1 MNHGLARRPRVSRET
16 RLLLITALL
25 SVVALWIL
33 ARIRFPDQPAGTPVQ
48 PLLTQLA
55 PRPAFDN
62 LASEIAQLRPRIEP
76 LLVGTALRIRDDAA
90 VTVLD
95 SKWRHLDGVRAFD
108 PVSSL
113 AIISAPFLPAPP
125 PVPWNPRDADG
136 PRYLVAADVSTGAVA
151 LRPVF
156 IGSLADMQSPL
167 SSEPIWLAPA
177 SAELAPGSFVFTM
190 DALLAGVVIDVGR
203 QLAILPGPMLLKEVD
218 RLLSKPSNPTGDLG
232 IQVQELTTPIGN
244 ATGASTGVVVT
255 QIDPKGPSAGVL
267 AVGDV
272 LEAIDGMPLETPLH
286 WKARVLKLMA
296 DESVNV
302 RVRRTNNVREVT
314 LVAGPLPH
322 VLHGKPTIGVELRN
336 IAGTGSAITEVEMG
350 SIADR
355 AGLRAGDVITLV
367 GETRAPSPAA
377 VLRVIERVSGGEA
390 VLVAFVRNG
399 AHAVTA
405 LER

>member
-1 MNHGLARRPRVSRET
+1 
-16 RLLLITALL
+16 
-25 SVVALWIL
+25 
-33 ARIRFPDQPAGTPVQ
+33 
-48 PLLTQLA
+48 LTQLA
-55 PRPAFDN
+55 PRPAFEN

-90 VTVLD
+90 VTLLD
-95 SKWRHLDGVRAFD
+95 SKWQQLDGVRAFD

-125 PVPWNPRDADG
+125 PVPWNPRDADS
-136 PRYLVAADVSTGAVA
+136 PRYLIAADVSTGTVA

-156 IGSLADMQSPL
+156 VGSLAAMESPL
-167 SSEPIWLAPA
+167 WSDPIWLAPS
-177 SAELAPGSFVFTM
+177 SAELAPGSFVFTT
-190 DALLAGVVIDVGR
+190 DALLAGVVINVGR
-203 QLAILPGPMLLKEVD
+203 QLAILPGTVLLKEAD
-218 RLLSKPSNPTGDLG
+218 RLLNQPTSPTGDLG
-232 IQVQELTTPIGN
+232 IQVQELTTPIGR

-255 QIDPKGPSAGVL
+255 QIDPKGPSADAL

-296 DESVNV
+296 GESVNV
-302 RVRRTNNVREVT
+302 RVRRTNDVREVT
-314 LVAGPLPH
+314 LVAAPPPH
-322 VLHGKPTIGVELRN
+322 ALHGTLGLGLR
-336 IAGTGSAITEVEMG
+336 AVPGTGSAITEVEAG

-367 GETRAPSPAA
+367 GETRAPRPAA
-377 VLRVIERVSGGEA
+377 VLGVAERVSAGEA

>member
-90 VTVLD
+90 VTLLD
-95 SKWRHLDGVRAFD
+95 SKWRQLDGVKAFD

-125 PVPWNPRDADG
+125 PVPWNPRDADS
-136 PRYLVAADVSTGAVA
+136 PRYLIAADVSTGTVA

-156 IGSLADMQSPL
+156 VGSLADMQSPL
-167 SSEPIWLAPA
+167 WSEPIWLAPA
-177 SAELAPGSFVFTM
+177 SAELAPGSFVFTT

-203 QLAILPGPMLLKEVD
+203 QLAIMPGTVLLKEVD
-218 RLLSKPSNPTGDLG
+218 RLLNRPTNPTGDLG
-232 IQVQELTTPIGN
+232 IQVQELTTPVGR

-255 QIDPKGPSAGVL
+255 QIDPKGPSADSL

-296 DESVNV
+296 GESVNV
-302 RVRRTNNVREVT
+302 RVRRANNVREVT
-314 LVAGPLPH
+314 LVAGTLSH
-322 VLHGKPTIGVELRN
+322 AHGTPTLGLELRN
-336 IAGTGSAITEVEMG
+336 IAGTGSAITRVENG

-377 VLRVIERVSGGEA
+377 IVRVIERVSAGEA

-399 AHAVTA
+399 ANAVTA